1 MSRENII
8 QNLNGQIET
17 LVRLHIQH
25 GLDKTEHFQS
35 HKESITEYVTEHSS
49 DVRSE
54 LDPVS
59 RNLYRRY
66 FG

>member
-1 MSRENII
+1 MERER
-8 QNLNGQIET
+8 LLADLHGQIET
-17 LVRLHIQH
+17 LAMLHIRH
-25 GLDKTEHFQS
+25 RLENTESFLKQKAKITHFVQI
-35 HKESITEYVTEHSS
+35 HSI

-59 RNLYRRY
+59 RLLYRRY